1 VRLGARSVRQVGPP
15 AVDSRFLMTDF
26 KFNEDVVGWAR
37 PLSRWL
43 NDVDW
48 QSSWRMF
55 SIQYSPD
62 AIGRNVGR
70 GDFRHDKTR
79 LSGRLQRRP
88 AATSMEGIQMAENR
102 SLSGLTEEEALEFHA
117 QFKTT
122 FTAFMV
128 ICVLAHVLVWA
139 WKPWY

>member
-1 VRLGARSVRQVGPP
+1 MRG
-15 AVDSRFLMTDF
+15 F
-26 KFNEDVVGWAR
+26 KFNEDVVGWAK
-37 PLSRWL
+37 PLARWL
-43 NDVDW
+43 NDIDW
-48 QSSWRMF
+48 KASWRSF
-55 SIQYSPD
+55 SIEYSPD
-62 AIGRNVGR
+62 AIGRNSRR

-79 LSGRLQRRP
+79 PAGRLQRRLK
-88 AATSMEGIQMAENR
+88 ATSMEGIQMAEPNR

>member
-1 VRLGARSVRQVGPP
+1 
-15 AVDSRFLMTDF
+15 MKDF

-37 PLSRWL
+37 PFARWL

-48 QSSWRMF
+48 NATWRTF
-55 SIQYSPD
+55 SVQYSPD

-70 GDFRHDKTR
+70 GARHDKTR
-79 LSGRLQRRP
+79 HAGRLQRRP
-88 AATSMEGIQMAENR
+88 AATSMEGIQMAEPNR

>member
-1 VRLGARSVRQVGPP
+1 
-15 AVDSRFLMTDF
+15 MKDF
-26 KFNEDVVGWAR
+26 KFNEDVVGWAK
-37 PLSRWL
+37 PVSQWL
-43 NDVDW
+43 NEVDW
-48 QSSWRMF
+48 DATWRTF

-62 AIGRNVGR
+62 SIGRNGGR

-79 LSGRLQRRP
+79 RAGRLQQLP
-88 AATSMEGIQMAENR
+88 AASSMEGIQMAEPTR

-139 WKPWY
+139 WRPWY

>member
-1 VRLGARSVRQVGPP
+1 
-15 AVDSRFLMTDF
+15 MTDF

-37 PLSRWL
+37 PFARWL
-43 NDVDW
+43 NDIDW
-48 QSSWRMF
+48 KDSWRTF

-62 AIGRNVGR
+62 AIGRNDRR
-70 GDFRHDKTR
+70 GARYGKTR
-79 LSGRLQRRP
+79 HAGRLQRRT